1 MIINNIEIER
11 VGTNFTEYDVACM
24 KINFNNNKLSKQDVE
39 DMLYNKEIVKIA
51 DRNDYKTAYEDFCN
65 FEKGFD
71 KDTRIEINYGEFVE
85 ELKKGYGK
93 SKYVQIARLFEL
105 SDGIYYDN
113 EYVD

>member
-1 MIINNIEIER
+1 MARGRPKKGFEKSKLDLNLADENIEEEEEDIDGITLEAKI
-11 VGTNFTEYDVACM
+11 VA
-24 KINFNNNKLSKQDVE
+24 KRI
-39 DMLYNKEIVKIA
+39 KEL
-51 DRNDYKTAYEDFCN
+51 
-65 FEKGFD
+65 FEIKDGKRFKVFD
-71 KDTRIEINYGEFVE
+71 KDTKIEINYGEFVE

>member
-1 MIINNIEIER
+1 MNIER
-11 VGTNFTEYDVACM
+11 VETDFTDYDVAYM
-24 KINFNNNKLSKQDVE
+24 RMIFNNNGLSKDDII
-39 DMLYNKEIVKIA
+39 DMLNDKEIVKIA

-105 SDGIYYDN
+105 SNGIYYDN
-113 EYVD
+113 EYTN

>member
-24 KINFNNNKLSKQDVE
+24 KINF
-39 DMLYNKEIVKIA
+39 YNKEIVKIA